1 MVELRLEN
9 YFIAFILFTV
19 IVIGGMGVITNI
31 NTNYEVSMGQESQFN
46 TTIAR
51 ANQVYNSTQSTSSS
65 MKTSVADA
73 DISEDTTEN
82 SMFKGAFSAVRNSM
96 GVFGIMGGLIND
108 IGGALGVPDVFI
120 NLAIAAFLV
129 ILAFSL
135 IYLVFRYRA

>member
-129 ILAFSL
+129 ILAFAL

>member
-82 SMFKGAFSAVRNSM
+82 SMFKGAFSAVRNSL

-135 IYLVFRYRA
+135 IYLVFRFRS

>member
-82 SMFKGAFSAVRNSM
+82 SMFKGAFSAVRNSL

>member
-129 ILAFSL
+129 ILAFAL
-135 IYLVFRYRA
+135 IYLVFRFRS